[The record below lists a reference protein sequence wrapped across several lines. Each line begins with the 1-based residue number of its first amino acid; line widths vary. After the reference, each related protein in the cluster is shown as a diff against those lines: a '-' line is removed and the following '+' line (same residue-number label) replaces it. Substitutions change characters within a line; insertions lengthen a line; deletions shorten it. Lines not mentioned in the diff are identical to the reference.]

1 MQPTLS
7 DASPFSMRESAMS
20 GCHSGSALKSRMTA
34 QTASA
39 GASIT
44 LEV

>member
-1 MQPTLS
+1 
-7 DASPFSMRESAMS
+7 MRDSATN
-20 GCHSGSALKSRMTA
+20 GAHFGKPLKSRTRA

-44 LEV
+44 LDV